1 MRLVRV
7 AKVVWDVVAITGE
20 VGGNVLSE
28 LEAIDASY
36 RRHVENML
44 VMIEQYV
51 PRNGPPVHSKLKCS
65 PLGDDIFEFKT
76 GPKKGKRLRVLWF
89 YDAGDP
95 IIRHRILC
103 THSFL
108 KQTRTTPPGEKDR
121 AIEKR
126 KEYIQ
131 AKRFR
136 ALPTIE
142 ERQS

>member
-20 VGGNVLSE
+20 AGGNVLSE
-28 LEAIDASY
+28 LEAIDPSY
-36 RRHVENML
+36 RRHVENMR

-51 PRNGPPVHSKLKCS
+51 PRNGPPRNKLKCS
-65 PLGDDIFEFKT
+65 PLGDDIFEFKA
-76 GPKKGKRLRVLWF
+76 GPKKGKKLRVLWF

-95 IIRHRILC
+95 IIRYRILC
-103 THSFL
+103 THLFL
-108 KQTRTTPPGEKDR
+108 KQTRTTPPDEKDR
-121 AIEKR
+121 AVEKR

-136 ALPTIE
+136 AIPVIE

>member
-7 AKVVWDVVAITGE
+7 ARVVWDVLAITDDA
-20 VGGNVLSE
+20 GGNVLSE
-28 LEAIDASY
+28 LEVIDPSY
-36 RRHVENML
+36 RRHIENMR
-44 VMIEQYV
+44 VMIEQFV
-51 PRNGPPVHSKLKCS
+51 PRNGPPIQNKWKCS

-76 GPKKGKRLRVLWF
+76 GPKKGKKLRVLWF

-95 IIRHRILC
+95 IVRYRVLC

-108 KQTRTTPPGEKDR
+108 KQTRTTPPEEKER
-121 AIEKR
+121 AVKKR

-136 ALPTIE
+136 ALPIIE
-142 ERQS
+142 DREL